1 VARKRTKSNAPP
13 PLDVRTRGIEAA
25 TDAVSESLPVRPEL
39 WVLAAWVVVALE
51 ALLAMYLGTKQG
63 GAWPIRAYVF
73 GLPLLAA
80 LALFVGVVGAV
91 LSFRKRPFATP
102 QRTVAFC
109 LLAFVFASASYH
121 LPFPAQR
128 SGRPSRVRIELPF
141 EGEWTLAWGG
151 PGESSALLATRPD
164 RRFGMFF
171 VRAVDGATRATP
183 DDPRSAFA
191 LGAAVL
197 APCDG
202 LVVRTCQYFADDGRS
217 AGDDLGNYLV
227 LEIAPDE
234 YLFLTNL
241 ESGSICVRAGE
252 RVTSG
257 QPLARVGFSAASPM
271 LPEPHL
277 GMHVQDTPEPIWG
290 QSIPFYLHL
299 LTLNGA
305 PLQRAAPEGRG
316 YFPGYPLQG
325 DRVMRAAPELFPA
338 GDASAPGKAPAD
350 PSPAEERGADRGED
364 APEDLDEVLDEQLG
378 DG

>member
-1 VARKRTKSNAPP
+1 MARKRSRSNAPP
-13 PLDVRTRGIEAA
+13 PLDVRARGIEAA
-25 TDAVSESLPVRPEL
+25 KHAVSDSMPLRPEA

-51 ALLAMYLGTKQG
+51 ALLAMYLGTKQA

-80 LALFVGVVGAV
+80 LALLVGVVGAI
-91 LSFRKRPFATP
+91 LSYRRRPFATP

-128 SGRPSRVRIELPF
+128 SGRPSRARIELPF

-164 RRFGMFF
+164 RRFGLFF
-171 VRAVDGATRATP
+171 VVAIDGSTRAAP
-183 DDPRSAFA
+183 DDPRSAHA
-191 LGAAVL
+191 LGRAVL

-202 LVVRTCQYFADDGRS
+202 TVVRVHDELPDDGL
-217 AGDDLGNYLV
+217 AAADDLGNHLV

-234 YLFLTNL
+234 FLFLTCL
-241 ESGSICVRAGE
+241 ERGSLAVRVGE
-252 RVTSG
+252 RVRSG
-257 QPLARVGFSAASPM
+257 QPVARVGFSAASPI

-277 GMHVQDTPEPIWG
+277 GMHVQDTPDPIWG

-299 LTLNGA
+299 LAVNGE

-316 YFPGYPLQG
+316 YFPGYPPQG
-325 DRVMRAAPELFPA
+325 DRVARAP
-338 GDASAPGKAPAD
+338 ASALPDSAPPAADEGAPAD
-350 PSPAEERGADRGED
+350 ADSEEN
-364 APEDLDEVLDEQLG
+364 
-378 DG
+378 